1 MKIKK
6 YVTLACVAFL
16 FAGCSLNFDESN
28 GDTKEIAYS
37 YYDNLVKLVS
47 YVYSFLPTDLDRNS
61 GAMVESATDNSVYS
75 WENNS
80 IYNICN
86 DVWSPI
92 VTMDTGWDYFDA
104 IRSANS
110 FLENFDIEALKEFEF
125 NDNYDAI
132 MAKAKLFPSEVRFL
146 RVFYFFELCKRY
158 GNIPM
163 LTRTYE
169 PEEINS
175 VTPSSFEDVIGFI
188 VTECD
193 QIADQL
199 PVDHRVY
206 QGETGRATKGAV
218 LALKSRALL
227 YAASPL
233 HNPTNDKSKW
243 EKAAKAAAEVI
254 KMGQYSLPKITDDQ
268 LYTGNGNDVLSSPQL
283 IFERRNGNQTSTFEA
298 RNEPMGYEGSQGGN
312 TPTQNLVDAYEMK
325 NGTPFDWNNTQHVQ
339 EIYVDASGHPTR
351 DPRLYLNVLH
361 NGATWLKQKV
371 ETNVGGLHT
380 GMNGG
385 TKTGYYLRK
394 YMNPLVSLDPVKP
407 LKKEHHYP
415 LFRYAEVLLNYA
427 EAMYGW
433 VGEDVKPSDYPYPL
447 SAREALNLVRDCAD
461 MKHVEETGE
470 AFLEKVRNER
480 RIELAFEDHRFW
492 DIRRWKTGEVVK
504 NIYGVQITGSGSSF
518 TYQKVLVEQRKWD
531 DKMYLFPIP
540 QKEIDMNVNLEQNPG
555 W

>member
-16 FAGCSLNFDESN
+16 FAGCSLDFDESN

-37 YYDNLVKLVS
+37 YYDNLSKLVS

-61 GAMVESATDNSVYS
+61 GAMMESATDNSMYS

-86 DVWSPI
+86 DLWSPI
-92 VTMDTGWDYFDA
+92 TTIDTGWDYFNA

-110 FLENFDIEALKEFEF
+110 FLENFDIEVLKEFEF
-125 NDNYDAI
+125 NDDYDAI
-132 MAKAKLFPSEVRFL
+132 TAKATLFPYEVRFL
-146 RVFYFFELCKRY
+146 RAFYFFELTKRY
-158 GNIPM
+158 GSIPM

-175 VTPSSFEDVIGFI
+175 VKPSSFEEIIDFI

-193 QIADQL
+193 QIADKL
-199 PVDHRVY
+199 PVNHKDY

-233 HNPTNDKSKW
+233 HNPANEKEKW

-254 KMGQYSLPKITDDQ
+254 NMNYYSLPKITADP
-268 LYTGNGNDVLSSPQL
+268 LYVNNGNEVLTSPQL

-325 NGTPFDWNNTQHVQ
+325 DGTPFSWENARHVQ
-339 EIYVDASGHPTR
+339 EIYVDAEGNPTR

-361 NGATWLKQKV
+361 NGAIWLKQKV

-380 GMNGG
+380 GMDGA

-394 YMNPLVSLDPVKP
+394 HMNPLVSLDPVKP

-415 LFRYAEVLLNYA
+415 LFRYAEILLNYA
-427 EAMYGW
+427 EAMYEW
-433 VGEDVKPSDYPYPL
+433 VGADKKIGDECPL
-447 SAREALNLVRDCAD
+447 TAREALNLVRDCAD
-461 MKHVEETGE
+461 MKHVAEENE

-504 NIYGVQITGSGSSF
+504 NIYGVRISGTGTNF
-518 TYQKVLVEQRKWD
+518 TYQKVLVEQHKWD

-540 QKEIDMNVNLEQNPG
+540 QKEIYMNPNLKQNPG

>member
-1 MKIKK
+1 MMKKK
-6 YVTLACVAFL
+6 YITIACVAFL
-16 FAGCSLNFDESN
+16 FAGCSLDFDESN
-28 GDTKEIAYS
+28 GDTKEMAYS
-37 YYDNLVKLVS
+37 YYDNLAKLVT

-61 GAMVESATDNSVYS
+61 GAMMEAATDNAVYS

-92 VTMDTGWDYFDA
+92 VTIDTGWDYFNA

-110 FLENFDIEALKEFEF
+110 FLENFDIEVLKEFQF
-125 NDNYDAI
+125 NDDYDAI
-132 MAKAKLFPSEVRFL
+132 MAKATLFPAEVRFL
-146 RVFYFFELCKRY
+146 RAFYYFELGKRY
-158 GNIPM
+158 GNIPL
-163 LTRTYE
+163 LTKTYE
-169 PEEINS
+169 PEEINKVVS
-175 VTPSSFEDVIGFI
+175 SSFDDLIGFI

-199 PVDHRVY
+199 PIDHKEY

-227 YAASPL
+227 YAASSL
-233 HNPTNDKSKW
+233 HNPNGNKDKW
-243 EKAAKAAAEVI
+243 EKAAKAAAAI
-254 KMGQYSLPKITDDQ
+254 ISMGKYSLPKVGADP
-268 LYTGNGNDVLSSPQL
+268 LYSKNGGNEFLNSPQL

-312 TPTQNLVDAYEMK
+312 TPTQNLVDAFDMK
-325 NGTPFDWNNTQHVQ
+325 DGTPFDWNNPQHVQ
-339 EIYVDASGHPTR
+339 NIYVDADGNQTR

-361 NGATWLKQKV
+361 NGSTWLKQKV

-380 GMNGG
+380 GVVGA

-394 YMNPLVSLDPVKP
+394 HMNELVSLNPVKP

-415 LFRYAEVLLNYA
+415 LFRYAEILLNYT
-427 EAMYGW
+427 EAMYEW
-433 VGEDVKPSDYPYPL
+433 VGPDTKPENCPL

-461 MKHVEETGE
+461 MKHVDESGD

-492 DIRRWKTGEVVK
+492 DIRRWRIGEAVK
-504 NIYGVQITGSGSSF
+504 DIYGIQISGSGSNF
-518 TYQKVLVEQRKWD
+518 TYQRILVEQRKWD

-540 QKEIDMNVNLEQNPG
+540 QKEKDMNPNLVQNPG

>member
-1 MKIKK
+1 MKIKN
-6 YVTLACVAFL
+6 YIITACVSLL
-16 FAGCSLNFDESN
+16 FTGCSLDFDESN

-37 YYDNLVKLVS
+37 YYENLAKLVT

-61 GAMVESATDNSVYS
+61 GAMLEATTDNAIYS

-86 DVWSPI
+86 DIWSPI
-92 VTMDTGWDYFDA
+92 KTIDTGWDYFNA

-110 FLENFDIEALKEFEF
+110 FLENFDIEVLKEFEF
-125 NDNYDAI
+125 NDDYDAI
-132 MAKAKLFPSEVRFL
+132 VAKATLFPYEVRFL
-146 RVFYFFELCKRY
+146 RAFYFFELAKRY
-158 GNIPM
+158 GNIPI
-163 LTRTYE
+163 LTKTYE
-169 PEEINS
+169 PEEING
-175 VTPSSFEDVIGFI
+175 VEPSSFEEVISFI

-193 QIADQL
+193 QIADKL
-199 PVDHRVY
+199 PVDHKEY
-206 QGETGRATKGAV
+206 QGETGRATKGAA
-218 LALKSRALL
+218 LALKARALL

-233 HNPTNDKSKW
+233 HNTTGDKSKW
-243 EKAAKAAAEVI
+243 ENAAKAAAAVI
-254 KMGQYSLPKITDDQ
+254 NMNKYSLPKIAADP
-268 LYTGNGNDVLSSPQL
+268 LYSRNGANEVLSSPQL

-312 TPTQNLVDAYEMK
+312 TPTQNLVDAFEMK
-325 NGTPFDWNNTQHVQ
+325 NGETFDWNNVQHVQ
-339 EIYVDASGHPTR
+339 NIYVDAEGNQTR

-361 NGATWLKQKV
+361 NGSTWLKQKV

-380 GMNGG
+380 GMDGA

-394 YMNPLVSLDPVKP
+394 HMNELVSLDPVKP
-407 LKKEHHYP
+407 LKKEHHFP
-415 LFRYAEVLLNYA
+415 LFRYAEILLNYA
-427 EAMYGW
+427 EAMYEW
-433 VGEDVKPSDYPYPL
+433 VGADAKPENCPL

-470 AFLEKVRNER
+470 AFLNRVRNER

-504 NIYGVQITGSGSSF
+504 DIYGVKITGTGTNF
-518 TYQKVLVEQRKWD
+518 TYQRVLVEQHKWE

-540 QKEIDMNVNLEQNPG
+540 QKEIYMNPNLKQNPG